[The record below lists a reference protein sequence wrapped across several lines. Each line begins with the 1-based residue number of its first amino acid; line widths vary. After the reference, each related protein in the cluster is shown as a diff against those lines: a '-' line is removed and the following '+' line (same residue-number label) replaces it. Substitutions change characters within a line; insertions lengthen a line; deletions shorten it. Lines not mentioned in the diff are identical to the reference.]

1 MIKDLKT
8 ILSGIIQAEHSWKLT
23 LFKRWDDIIGPLRDV
38 VTIEKVDETTL
49 FLAVTHP
56 TWAQE
61 LQSLVPTLLRKINAE
76 LEGHQLTNIK
86 CAYRHRR
93 AVKPLYRQAI
103 RRHVYLPPQP
113 LSPQEEQ
120 LLATM
125 NDSKLQSAFAAYLIR
140 CKTLQKRGRHE

>member
-8 ILSGIIQAEHSWKLT
+8 ILSGIIQEEHSWKIQL
-23 LFKRWDDIIGPLRDV
+23 LKRWENIIGPLYNV
-38 VTIEKVDETTL
+38 VTIEKMDETTL

-61 LQSLVPTLLRKINAE
+61 LQSLVPTLLAKINAE
-76 LEGHQLTNIK
+76 LKGHKIISIK

-93 AVKPLYRQAI
+93 AAKPLHHNRKPRPAPL
-103 RRHVYLPPQP
+103 VLQP
-113 LSPQEEQ
+113 LSPQETQ

-125 NDSKLQSAFAAYLIR
+125 DNPQLESAFAAYLVR
-140 CKTLQKRGRHE
+140 CKSLKGRAL